1 MTFDKALNFLFP
13 NKCRIC
19 FKKGN
24 YEICENCIKRIR
36 HYEDINITY
45 FNNRNLDSLI
55 YFFRYEGYIRKLV
68 LEFKFFNK
76 FYLGKVFSKII
87 LKNKKLCGNLKFYD
101 IIIPVPMH
109 KTKKLERGYNQ
120 TEILAKDLAQN
131 LGILYDKNIL
141 IKIVNNKRQSSLSE
155 QDRYK
160 NIKNVFK
167 LENPN
172 KIKNKKIILI
182 DDICTTSATLEEC
195 SRVLKE
201 AKAKTVMALVI
212 AKD

>member
-1 MTFDKALNFLFP
+1 
-13 NKCRIC
+13 
-19 FKKGN
+19 
-24 YEICENCIKRIR
+24 
-36 HYEDINITY
+36 
-45 FNNRNLDSLI
+45 
-55 YFFRYEGYIRKLV
+55 
-68 LEFKFFNK
+68 
-76 FYLGKVFSKII
+76 
-87 LKNKKLCGNLKFYD
+87 
-101 IIIPVPMH
+101 MH

-131 LGILYDKNIL
+131 LGILYDKNIF

>member
-1 MTFDKALNFLFP
+1 MILDNALSFLFP
-13 NKCRIC
+13 HKCRIC
-19 FKKGN
+19 FRRGN
-24 YEICENCIKRIR
+24 FEVCEKCIKRIR
-36 HYEDINITY
+36 QYENINIIT
-45 FNNRNLDSLI
+45 FKNKNLDSLI
-55 YFFRYEGYIRKLV
+55 YFFKYEDCVRKLI

-87 LKNKKLCGNLKFYD
+87 LKNEKICGKLKFYD

-109 KTKKLERGYNQ
+109 KIKKLERGYNQ
-120 TEILAKDLAQN
+120 TEILAEDLAKN

-141 IKIVNNKRQSSLSE
+141 LKAVNNVKQSSLSE
-155 QDRYK
+155 QERYK
-160 NIKNVFK
+160 NVKNVFK
-167 LENPN
+167 VKNSD
-172 KIKNKKIILI
+172 KIRNKKIILI

-201 AKAKTVMALVI
+201 SGAKSITALVI